1 MTLKILH
8 TSDWHIGQ
16 LLHGEERFA
25 EQRHML
31 DQITQLVM
39 HEQPDLMLLA
49 GDIYDVAVPNTKAL
63 RMLSDALMDIHRAC
77 PEMTIVAI
85 SGNHDSAVR
94 HEVNQ
99 QVWQALGVHM
109 IGSMHNTDIHQ
120 HIIPILS
127 RDNTLLAY
135 VAAVPYAAQR
145 MISDDFYQRLHEQ
158 IAQMGAEAHV
168 PILFVGHLAASTC
181 QSTGHSVDTYSND
194 TIYIGNIETMDI
206 HQLGTAYDYIALGHI
221 HKAQNLT
228 DRARYC
234 GSPIAMSFDE
244 VARDYRHGVT
254 IVEIDALGIP
264 PHIREE
270 DILPLYPLVNIPA
283 EGFANEQEVLDELA
297 RFPEDI
303 PARIRLK
310 VLLANNEILSYNH
323 KQQVR
328 ERLRNKQATYCE
340 THVQRLEDTTTT
352 PKTSQA
358 VRMQLSE
365 LQHMQPIDVAKQWM
379 QLHNE
384 EMTPELEQLFIYAL
398 QQAQESDCH
407 ED

>member
-127 RDNTLLAY
+127 RDHTLLAY

-194 TIYIGNIETMDI
+194 TIYIGNIETMNI
-206 HQLGTAYDYIALGHI
+206 HQLGSTYDYIALGHI

-254 IVEIDALGIP
+254 LVEIDAPGTLP
-264 PHIREE
+264 RIREE

-283 EGFANEQEVLDELA
+283 EGFANEREVLDELE

-328 ERLRNKQATYCE
+328 ERLLNKQATYCE
-340 THVQRLEDTTTT
+340 THVQRLEDNTTTQ
-352 PKTSQA
+352 KTSQA
-358 VRMQLSE
+358 VKMQLSE

-379 QLHNE
+379 QLRNE

>member
-158 IAQMGAEAHV
+158 ITQMATDAHV
-168 PILFVGHLAASTC
+168 PALFVGHLAASTC
-181 QSTGHSVDTYSND
+181 LSTGHSVDTYSND

-254 IVEIDALGIP
+254 IVQIDAPGIP

-283 EGFANEQEVLDELA
+283 EGFANEQEVLDELE

-328 ERLRNKQATYCE
+328 ERLFNKQATYCE

-358 VRMQLSE
+358 VKMQLSE

>member
-158 IAQMGAEAHV
+158 ITQMATDAHV
-168 PILFVGHLAASTC
+168 PALFVGHLAASTC
-181 QSTGHSVDTYSND
+181 LSTGHSVDTYSND

-254 IVEIDALGIP
+254 IVQIDAPGIP

-283 EGFANEQEVLDELA
+283 EGFANEQEVLDELE

-328 ERLRNKQATYCE
+328 ERLLNKQATYCE

-358 VRMQLSE
+358 VKMQLSE

>member
-158 IAQMGAEAHV
+158 ITQMATDAHV
-168 PILFVGHLAASTC
+168 PTLFVGHLAASTC
-181 QSTGHSVDTYSND
+181 LSTGHSVDTYSND

-234 GSPIAMSFDE
+234 GSPIAMSFEE
-244 VARDYRHGVT
+244 VARDYRHGVPL
-254 IVEIDALGIP
+254 VQIDAPGIP

-283 EGFANEQEVLDELA
+283 EGFANEQEVLDELE

-328 ERLRNKQATYCE
+328 ERLLNKQATYCE

-358 VRMQLSE
+358 VKMQLSE

>member
-254 IVEIDALGIP
+254 LVEIDAPGTLP
-264 PHIREE
+264 RIREE

-283 EGFANEQEVLDELA
+283 EGFANEREVLDELA

-303 PARIRLK
+303 AARIRLK

-328 ERLRNKQATYCE
+328 ERLLNKQATYCE
-340 THVQRLEDTTTT
+340 THVQRLEDTNTT

-358 VRMQLSE
+358 VKMQLSE

>member
-158 IAQMGAEAHV
+158 TTQMATDAHV
-168 PILFVGHLAASTC
+168 PALFVGHLAASTC
-181 QSTGHSVDTYSND
+181 LSTGHSVDTYSND

-254 IVEIDALGIP
+254 IVQIDAPGIP

-283 EGFANEQEVLDELA
+283 EGFANEQEVLDELE

-328 ERLRNKQATYCE
+328 ERLLNKQATYCE
-340 THVQRLEDTTTT
+340 THVQRLEDTTT

-358 VRMQLSE
+358 VKMQLSE

-379 QLHNE
+379 QLRNE

>member
-206 HQLGTAYDYIALGHI
+206 HQLGSTYDYIALGHI

-254 IVEIDALGIP
+254 LVEIDAPGTLP
-264 PHIREE
+264 RIREE

-283 EGFANEQEVLDELA
+283 EGFANEREVLDELA

-303 PARIRLK
+303 AARIRLK

-328 ERLRNKQATYCE
+328 ERLLNKQATYCE

-358 VRMQLSE
+358 VKMQLSE

-379 QLHNE
+379 QLRNE
-384 EMTPELEQLFIYAL
+384 EMPPELEQLFIYAL

>member
-99 QVWQALGVHM
+99 QVWQVLGVHM

-158 IAQMGAEAHV
+158 ITQMATDAHV
-168 PILFVGHLAASTC
+168 PALFVGHLAASTC
-181 QSTGHSVDTYSND
+181 LSTGHSVDTYSND

-254 IVEIDALGIP
+254 IVQIDAPGIP

-283 EGFANEQEVLDELA
+283 EGFANEQEVLDELE

-328 ERLRNKQATYCE
+328 ERLLNKQATYCE

-358 VRMQLSE
+358 VKMQLSE

>member
-158 IAQMGAEAHV
+158 ITQMATDAHV
-168 PILFVGHLAASTC
+168 PALFVGHLAASTC
-181 QSTGHSVDTYSND
+181 LSTGHSVDTYSND

-254 IVEIDALGIP
+254 IVQIDAPGIP

-283 EGFANEQEVLDELA
+283 EGFANEQEVLDELE

-328 ERLRNKQATYCE
+328 ERLLNKQATYCE
-340 THVQRLEDTTTT
+340 THVQRLEDTTT
-352 PKTSQA
+352 PKTSQT
-358 VRMQLSE
+358 VKMQLSE

-384 EMTPELEQLFIYAL
+384 EMPPELEQLFIYAL

>member
-158 IAQMGAEAHV
+158 ITQMGAEAHV

-206 HQLGTAYDYIALGHI
+206 HQLGSTYDYIALGHI

-254 IVEIDALGIP
+254 LVEIDAPGTLP
-264 PHIREE
+264 RIREE

-283 EGFANEQEVLDELA
+283 EGFANEREVLDELA

-328 ERLRNKQATYCE
+328 ERLLNKQATYCE

-352 PKTSQA
+352 QKTSQA
-358 VRMQLSE
+358 VKMQLSE

-379 QLHNE
+379 QLRNE

>member
-158 IAQMGAEAHV
+158 ITQMATDAHV
-168 PILFVGHLAASTC
+168 PALFVGHLAASTC

-206 HQLGTAYDYIALGHI
+206 HQLGSTYDYIALGHI

-254 IVEIDALGIP
+254 LVEIDAPGTLP
-264 PHIREE
+264 RIREE

-283 EGFANEQEVLDELA
+283 EGFANEREVLDELA

-303 PARIRLK
+303 AARIRLK

-328 ERLRNKQATYCE
+328 ERLLNKQATYCE
-340 THVQRLEDTTTT
+340 THVQRLEDNTTTQKT
-352 PKTSQA
+352 PQA
-358 VRMQLSE
+358 VKMQLSE
-365 LQHMQPIDVAKQWM
+365 LQHMQPVDVAKQWM
-379 QLHNE
+379 QLRNE

>member
-158 IAQMGAEAHV
+158 ITQMATDAHV
-168 PILFVGHLAASTC
+168 PALFVGHLAASTC

-206 HQLGTAYDYIALGHI
+206 HQLGSTYDYIALGHI

-254 IVEIDALGIP
+254 LVEIDAPGTLP
-264 PHIREE
+264 RIREE

-283 EGFANEQEVLDELA
+283 EGFANEREVLDELA

-328 ERLRNKQATYCE
+328 ERLLNKQATYCE

-358 VRMQLSE
+358 VKMQLSE

-379 QLHNE
+379 QLRNE

>member
-158 IAQMGAEAHV
+158 IAQMGVEAHV

-254 IVEIDALGIP
+254 LVEIDAPGTLP
-264 PHIREE
+264 RIREE

-283 EGFANEQEVLDELA
+283 EGFANEQEVLDELE

-310 VLLANNEILSYNH
+310 VLIANNEILSYNH

>member
-145 MISDDFYQRLHEQ
+145 MISDNFYQRLHEQ

-206 HQLGTAYDYIALGHI
+206 HQLGSAYDYIALGHI

-254 IVEIDALGIP
+254 IVQIDAPGIP

-340 THVQRLEDTTTT
+340 THVQRLEDTITT

-358 VRMQLSE
+358 VKMQLSE

-384 EMTPELEQLFIYAL
+384 EMTPELEQLFTYAL

>member
-158 IAQMGAEAHV
+158 TTQMATDAHV
-168 PILFVGHLAASTC
+168 PALFVGHLAASTC
-181 QSTGHSVDTYSND
+181 LSTGHSVDTYSND

-254 IVEIDALGIP
+254 IVQIDAPGIP

-283 EGFANEQEVLDELA
+283 EGFANEQEVLDELE

-328 ERLRNKQATYCE
+328 ERLLNKQATYCE

-358 VRMQLSE
+358 VKMQLSE

>member
-158 IAQMGAEAHV
+158 ITQMATDAHV
-168 PILFVGHLAASTC
+168 PALFVGHLAASTC
-181 QSTGHSVDTYSND
+181 LSTGHSVDTYSND

-254 IVEIDALGIP
+254 IVQIDVPGIP

-283 EGFANEQEVLDELA
+283 EGFANEQEVLDELE

-328 ERLRNKQATYCE
+328 ERLLNKQATYCE

-358 VRMQLSE
+358 VKMQLSE

>member
-206 HQLGTAYDYIALGHI
+206 HQLGSTYDYIALGHI

-254 IVEIDALGIP
+254 IVQIDAPGIP

-283 EGFANEQEVLDELA
+283 EDFANEQEVLDELA

-328 ERLRNKQATYCE
+328 ERLLNKQATYCE

-358 VRMQLSE
+358 VKMQLSE